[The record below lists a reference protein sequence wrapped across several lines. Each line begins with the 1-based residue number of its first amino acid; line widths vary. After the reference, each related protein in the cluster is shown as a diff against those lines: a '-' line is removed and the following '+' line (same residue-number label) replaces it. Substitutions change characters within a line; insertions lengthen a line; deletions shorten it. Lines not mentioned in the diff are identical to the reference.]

1 MSYTLPTL
9 PYALNALEP
18 HISQKTLEFHYGKHH
33 QAYVNNLNNLVLGT
47 KFENATLEKI
57 VMEAR
62 KAGLAGATVF
72 KGIMG
77 FGGTSRI
84 HTSKILRLS
93 EDLPLI
99 IEIVDE
105 LTKIEKFLPV
115 VDKIMEE
122 ANSGGLIT
130 IEKAEIIK
138 YKSVKPK

>member
-1 MSYTLPTL
+1 MKIEGDAKLLRIFVGETDR
-9 PYALNALEP
+9 
-18 HISQKTLEFHYGKHH
+18 HH
-33 QAYVNNLNNLVLGT
+33 SVNVY
-47 KFENATLEKI
+47 EKI
-57 VMEAR
+57 VTEAR

-105 LTKIEKFLPV
+105 YSKIEKFLPI

-122 ANSGGLIT
+122 SNSGGLIT

-138 YKSVKPK
+138 YKSVKLE